1 MIIMSLVAGPY
12 KGLRFGILGFVV
24 ENVVI
29 MSLVAEPYEA
39 LGSGVPGSYLRIWS
53 LQRFRV

>member
-12 KGLRFGILGFVV
+12 KGLRFGISGFVF

-29 MSLVAEPYEA
+29 MSLVAEPYEG
-39 LGSGVPGSYLRIWS
+39 LGFRAPGSYLRIWS
-53 LQRFRV
+53 LRRFRV